1 MPDIPKLFKNNY
13 KLLFRII
20 YAYTQN
26 IEDTKD
32 ILQDTFIRAY
42 KGYRPEIPEDKLL
55 PWIIV
60 IAKNTARTFL
70 KKQNIYSTAIELT
83 DNDMQSEPDFLEFL
97 IEESVAACL
106 LTIPD
111 DLRDLLKMHLIDSV
125 PLKKVARAGNV
136 PYSTLRYWQD
146 RLFSDLRHLIGE

>member
-1 MPDIPKLFKNNY
+1 MPDIPKLFKTHY

-32 ILQDTFIRAY
+32 VLQDTFIRAF
-42 KGYRPEIPEDKLL
+42 KGYRSDIPEDKLL

-60 IAKNTARTFL
+60 IAKNTAKTFI
-70 KKQNIYSTAIELT
+70 KRQNVYRITGEIA
-83 DNDMQSEPDFLEFL
+83 DFAVQNEPDFLEFML
-97 IEESVAACL
+97 HESISACL

-111 DLRDLLKMHLIDSV
+111 DLRDLLKMNLVDSV
-125 PLKKVARAGNV
+125 PLKKVARVSNV
-136 PYSTLRYWQD
+136 PYSTLRYWQS
-146 RLFSDLRHLIGE
+146 RLFHDLKHLIRE